1 MSASWPGSVRI
12 DVCALLRDTRVPLR
26 LNLVTRPTGRRVRDA
41 IERCL
46 AGNGRAPFVSLID
59 FMQVPV
65 LDFSCA
71 DEVVARL
78 LVKYLKPDRPCD
90 AFFLFRV
97 GGEIHRHTVEAV
109 LGRHGLAAVCD
120 MGGGGCRLIGTASKD
135 EGMAWH
141 ALEER
146 QRIGPGGLAS
156 MLGVRGDA
164 VLTRL
169 AERRLV
175 YQAPTGTALALSA
188 VASCGESRPSHCVNA
203 NTGHNAGHLGR
214 RA

>member
-1 MSASWPGSVRI
+1 MNASWPGSVRI
-12 DVCALLRDTRVPLR
+12 NVCTLLGDTRVPMR
-26 LNLVTRPTGRRVRDA
+26 LNLVTRPTGRMVRDA

-46 AGNGRAPFVSLID
+46 TGNGRTPFVSLID

-90 AFFLFRV
+90 AFFLFRA

-120 MGGGGCRLIGTASKD
+120 MGGGGGCRLLGAASR
-135 EGMAWH
+135 EEEAAWH

-146 QRIGPGGLAS
+146 RRIGPGELAS
-156 MLGVRGDA
+156 VLGFRGDA
-164 VLTRL
+164 VLAKL

-175 YQAPTGTALALSA
+175 YRSPTGTALALSA
-188 VASCGESRPSHCVNA
+188 VASRGEH
-203 NTGHNAGHLGR
+203 T
-214 RA
+214 